1 MAAPSLKRLLERV
14 GAWGSPQVR
23 LLRVIQAC
31 QHPQGSGTK
40 ISSLWYITKAIPYF
54 PCRKPEEICEHEVIS
69 VAFSILKVFILEK
82 FGGLGRCRRLIVGK
96 KSGGCVSTTS
106 RGQEVGAGSSRVLGC
121 PKAPSEQRL
130 GTTSTWDATG
140 THLFSTAAI
149 CWLQAPE
156 GGKKNWGSPKLAPGV
171 PPSSWIVCL
180 GPSPLL
186 VGVRSAGRAAKP
198 LSS

>member
-82 FGGLGRCRRLIVGK
+82 FRGLGRCRWLIVGK
-96 KSGGCVSTTS
+96 KLGAVSRPPPEGRRWVLAAAGC
-106 RGQEVGAGSSRVLGC
+106 
-121 PKAPSEQRL
+121 
-130 GTTSTWDATG
+130 WDAPKPPR
-140 THLFSTAAI
+140 SRDWAP
-149 CWLQAPE
+149 QAPGMQQAPTSSARLPSAGYRLQRGE
-156 GGKKNWGSPKLAPGV
+156 KKNWGSPKLAPGV